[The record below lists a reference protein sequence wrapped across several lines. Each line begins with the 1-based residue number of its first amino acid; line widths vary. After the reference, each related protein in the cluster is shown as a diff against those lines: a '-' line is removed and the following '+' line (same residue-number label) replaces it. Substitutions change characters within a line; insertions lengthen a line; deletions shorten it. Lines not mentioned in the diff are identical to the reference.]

1 MPPETELSTM
11 ADQDDGVTVPSLDF
25 QRLRVISVLGRGA
38 KGVVFLVKGDEAAE
52 ELMALKV
59 ISKDLIERRSKDAKS
74 DGSEYRRVSFEQ
86 QVLRRF
92 DHPLLPKLH
101 GVLDTEKLAGY
112 AIDYC
117 PGRDLNC
124 LRKRQTER
132 MFSDE
137 VIRFYAAELVLVL
150 DYLHGLGVVYRDLK
164 PENIMIQENGHIML
178 VDFDLSTELSP
189 IRTPPR
195 SAQSAQSDRIIS
207 NSIAKSIPV
216 QKKRRSP
223 FHRFCNSGIS
233 PDETVA
239 PPELRVNSES
249 PSGSDLSE
257 KSNSFVGTEEYVAPE
272 IVSGHG
278 HDFGVDWWSLGVL
291 LYEMLYGTTPF
302 RGSNRKETFYR
313 ILKKTPELRG
323 QTTALR
329 DLIKNLLEKDP
340 KQRIG
345 SVEIKGHDFFK
356 EVEWD
361 SVLRIS
367 RPPYIP
373 EIAPAEVTD
382 GIEKKI
388 DVETVVKG
396 IFGGEDG
403 GGEEE
408 ENKGK
413 ESEEN
418 NRKRNNNG
426 EEGNKE
432 DVNKRV
438 CVEGLNLNDN
448 PTQDC
453 DAFLVF

>member
-1 MPPETELSTM
+1 M
-11 ADQDDGVTVPSLDF
+11 ANQDDSVTVPSLDF

-38 KGVVFLVKGDEAAE
+38 KGVVFLVKGEEPAE

-59 ISKDLIERRSKDAKS
+59 ISKDLIERRSKDTNS

-92 DHPLLPKLH
+92 DHPLLPKLL

-164 PENIMIQENGHIML
+164 PENIMIQESGHIML

-195 SAQSAQSDRIIS
+195 SAQSDRIRS

-249 PSGSDLSE
+249 LSGSDLSE

-313 ILKKTPELRG
+313 ILTKTPELTG

-356 EVEWD
+356 GVEWD
-361 SVLRIS
+361 SVLRMS

-373 EIAPAEVTD
+373 ETAPAVVTD
-382 GIEKKI
+382 GIENKI

-396 IFGGEDG
+396 VFGGEDG

-418 NRKRNNNG
+418 NRKWNNNG
-426 EEGNKE
+426 KEGNEE

-438 CVEGLNLNDN
+438 CVEG
-448 PTQDC
+448 C

>member
-1 MPPETELSTM
+1 M
-11 ADQDDGVTVPSLDF
+11 ANQDDGVTVPSLDF

-38 KGVVFLVKGDEAAE
+38 KGVVFLVKGEEAAE

-59 ISKDLIERRSKDAKS
+59 ISKDLIERRSKDTKS

-92 DHPLLPKLH
+92 DHPLLPKLL

-164 PENIMIQENGHIML
+164 PENIMIQESGHIML

-195 SAQSAQSDRIIS
+195 SAQSDRIRS

-249 PSGSDLSE
+249 LSGSDLSE

-313 ILKKTPELRG
+313 ILTKTPVLTG

-356 EVEWD
+356 GVEWD

-373 EIAPAEVTD
+373 ETAPAVVTD
-382 GIEKKI
+382 GIENKI

-396 IFGGEDG
+396 VFGGEDG

-418 NRKRNNNG
+418 NRKWNNNG
-426 EEGNKE
+426 KEGNEE

-438 CVEGLNLNDN
+438 CVEG
-448 PTQDC
+448 C